1 MPKILLAKI
10 SKYVQSVV
18 VAVNSLQATLL
29 VFLHY

>member
-10 SKYVQSVV
+10 SKYAQSTV
-18 VAVNSLQATLL
+18 VAVNSLQVTLL